1 MKIIKYLL
9 TCGNISKQE
18 YILNLILFST
28 LIIIGS
34 TLEIDW
40 FYKISNHSTILLFS
54 FILLALTSIALLLN
68 HKTNKAEKVKE
79 LALTQAEEIAEIR
92 RLAEFGK
99 LSSGLFH
106 DLVNPL
112 TAVILNIE
120 KVINDCHCNNLD
132 KLSDDLNQI
141 AHISNRMGQFIK
153 AVRKQIKPNGISELF
168 CLNQEIEEAI
178 LVLNYKSKKEQVVII
193 FTSTKKM
200 YLNNDSI
207 KFSQVISNLISNAID
222 SYENSN
228 NEHREVLVN
237 LSELNNN
244 LTITVKD
251 SGQGIKPII
260 IKEIFEPFFSTK
272 KNKNNLGLGLS
283 LIKNIIE
290 TDFKGDILVKSEEGQ
305 GSLFTVKLPE
315 VIINT

>member
-132 KLSDDLNQI
+132 K
-141 AHISNRMGQFIK
+141 
-153 AVRKQIKPNGISELF
+153 
-168 CLNQEIEEAI
+168 
-178 LVLNYKSKKEQVVII
+178 
-193 FTSTKKM
+193 
-200 YLNNDSI
+200 
-207 KFSQVISNLISNAID
+207 
-222 SYENSN
+222 
-228 NEHREVLVN
+228 
-237 LSELNNN
+237 
-244 LTITVKD
+244 
-251 SGQGIKPII
+251 
-260 IKEIFEPFFSTK
+260 FF
-272 KNKNNLGLGLS
+272 LLY
-283 LIKNIIE
+283 IIE
-290 TDFKGDILVKSEEGQ
+290 
-305 GSLFTVKLPE
+305 
-315 VIINT
+315 